1 MRRQSRFIKPRT
13 YPHKEQLTQGWQG
26 SQWREFCSTQKDI
39 GIYNKRLGQSG
50 DTSPKPGVPGSV
62 EIHGILTKKQVNKKL
77 VHSKVDISHLLKLS
91 PLGYSSLRITVA
103 LPPLSL
109 VNQRSWA
116 HVPL

>member
-1 MRRQSRFIKPRT
+1 MKPRA
-13 YPHKEQLTQGWQG
+13 YPHKELPHTGMVR

-39 GIYNKRLGQSG
+39 VDGNKRLGQSG

-77 VHSKVDISHLLKLS
+77 VHSKVDISHLKTV
-91 PLGYSSLRITVA
+91 PLGVQLSENNCCSSTP
-103 LPPLSL
+103 LPYKLGESQ
-109 VNQRSWA
+109 V